1 MHVKLPEYL
10 SRVQQVLVVE
20 DSAVVSAAPTP
31 PKKETHFFAFQ
42 ATSGR
47 LTIMAIQ

>member
-1 MHVKLPEYL
+1 MHVQLPENFG
-10 SRVQQVLVVE
+10 RVQQVLVVE
-20 DSAVVSAAPTP
+20 DPATVSA
-31 PKKETHFFAFQ
+31 ETRPAATYFFAFQ